1 MNDPSRPLEISFS
14 SDVHKPQHLATT
26 CLLSHVRPRFLLSAP
41 YKRPLHRPCLCSVAL
56 SASHMRPPGLLL
68 CSHCP
73 SDLTGNK
80 NVINF
85 LILKKNFKIH
95 FLYET
100 SFFLFC
106 QPIYFFP
113 LFTCLVTKT
122 IVYPFPCYSII
133 FFLWTL
139 LSHDICSCSTKF
151 FHSPV
156 EWKNPQELEQSLH
169 HFCYSC
175 ISSIGLFPLRNR
187 FLIGGFSC
195 RSSLFWSLTSVVREW
210 KAG

>member
-1 MNDPSRPLEISFS
+1 MFISLSIWPL
-14 SDVHKPQHLATT
+14 LAFLAMLDLAFF
-26 CLLSHVRPRFLLSAP
+26 CLPHIRV
-41 YKRPLHRPCLCSVAL
+41 LCTGLFFA
-56 SASHMRPPGLLL
+56 LLL
-68 CSHCP
+68 CLLHIW
-73 SDLTGNK
+73 DLQAFYFVPTVPLTWLATK
-80 NVINF
+80 MSSISWF
-85 LILKKNFKIH
+85 WRKISKFTFFMKH
-95 FLYET
+95 L
-100 SFFLFC
+100 FLFC

-195 RSSLFWSLTSVVREW
+195 RNSLFWSLTSVVREW